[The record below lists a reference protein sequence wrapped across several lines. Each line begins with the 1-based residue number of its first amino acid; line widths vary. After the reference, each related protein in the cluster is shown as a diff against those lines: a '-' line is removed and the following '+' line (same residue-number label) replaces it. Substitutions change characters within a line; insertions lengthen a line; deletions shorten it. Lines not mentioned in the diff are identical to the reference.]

1 MKIWNNLSIL
11 IHLFLQYPILYIYIY
26 TYIHIVMN
34 KNGKKEIF
42 GNIRNNLCN
51 IYYIYYKI
59 RWRKHILF
67 QQQ

>member
-1 MKIWNNLSIL
+1 
-11 IHLFLQYPILYIYIY
+11 
-26 TYIHIVMN
+26 MN

>member
-1 MKIWNNLSIL
+1 
-11 IHLFLQYPILYIYIY
+11 
-26 TYIHIVMN
+26 MN
-34 KNGKKEIF
+34 KNSKKEIF